1 MMGGRGIDFFLEIV
15 VMLWNTLPTEMVTSL
30 FLELFKEKVDVAPRD
45 MVSGHGGDGLTVG
58 LDELSGLF
66 QP

>member
-15 VMLWNTLPTEMVTSL
+15 VMFRNTLPTEMVTSL
-30 FLELFKEKVDVAPRD
+30 FLELFKEKVD
-45 MVSGHGGDGLTVG
+45 GHRGTWLVGMLDWLTVG
-58 LDELSGLF
+58 LGDLGGLF